1 MWIECLIKRDGPTFV
16 TIDKFDYCFKENP
29 DFGGAAVC
37 DVTNDSH
44 ITQLM
49 VTGLYRKY
57 EGVKPSESPDPK
69 SLPGTEPDTV
79 EPESN
84 PEPDTTPELDTDAP
98 DGEEAGQDD
107 TVDEDTEGIETSE
120 EDGTDGMTDE
130 ELDAAILN
138 MADSNMSYAK
148 IGEVVGKSKSWVGNR
163 IKILREQKG

>member
-98 DGEEAGQDD
+98 DGDDAGQHD
-107 TVDEDTEGIETSE
+107 TVEEGT
-120 EDGTDGMTDE
+120 EDGEPLEEEGGEGMTDE
-130 ELDAAILN
+130 ERDAAIMN
-138 MADSNMSYAK
+138 MADSDMSYAK